1 VTYGSARLRYERR
14 KRRRQRQLANAGFWN
29 VLTIIFSIGTILL
42 GAWFFW
48 TLFPQRADEKSLS
61 NNTPIPNLTEQG
73 KSTPSIPSSTPTKL
87 GLALTLTIIP
97 TTNSSLAPE
106 EQNDFTFDLQAAP
119 QLISATLFR
128 SDRKCNWMGV
138 AGQAFDLQGRPVPG
152 ITVQVTGPLYGKEI
166 RFLSLTGAA
175 PWYGAG
181 GYEVFLSDKPFDS
194 KDKFLVRLVDQ
205 NGKPLSPR
213 IPFSTSSECEKNQ
226 VIVNFRQIK

>member
-1 VTYGSARLRYERR
+1 VTYGPARLRYERR

-29 VLTIIFSIGTILL
+29 VLSVLFSIGTILL
-42 GAWFFW
+42 GAWLVWFIFLKGAGDKSIPNNS
-48 TLFPQRADEKSLS
+48 TQPIPATQEKSL
-61 NNTPIPNLTEQG
+61 
-73 KSTPSIPSSTPTKL
+73 PSGTPTSQKQVM
-87 GLALTLTIIP
+87 TLTP
-97 TTNSSLAPE
+97 VPELNSFEMSD
-106 EQNDFTFDLQAAP
+106 NVSYTFDLQAEP
-119 QLISATLFR
+119 QMISATLFR

-194 KDKFLVRLVDQ
+194 KDQFQVRLVDQ
-205 NGKPLSPR
+205 SGKALSPR
-213 IPFSTSSECEKNQ
+213 ISFNTSSECEKNQ